1 VAKVASTSKKSPHH
15 DRVVARDSDNQID
28 GDHDFNWQVKPGL
41 LKLIHRLIS
50 RSQQKMPQCNLAER
64 ANKTA

>member
-1 VAKVASTSKKSPHH
+1 LV
-15 DRVVARDSDNQID
+15 
-28 GDHDFNWQVKPGL
+28 
-41 LKLIHRLIS
+41 HRLIS